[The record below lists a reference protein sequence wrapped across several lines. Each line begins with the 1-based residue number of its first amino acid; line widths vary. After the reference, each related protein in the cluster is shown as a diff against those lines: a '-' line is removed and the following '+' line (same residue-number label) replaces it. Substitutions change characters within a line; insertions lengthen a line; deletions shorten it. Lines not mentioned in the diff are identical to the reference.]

1 MMETNASKR
10 LRIKLLRTVAHS
22 SGSTINGLID
32 SLLADIQSVPHLVT
46 PSGSAILEVHQS
58 DWFETEYTL
67 REYRVYTEAPD
78 EEED

>member
-1 MMETNASKR
+1 MMETNANKL

-46 PSGSAILEVHQS
+46 PSGGVILEVH
-58 DWFETEYTL
+58 ETAWIDMRGRM
-67 REYRVYTEAPD
+67 REYEVFTED
-78 EEED
+78 EPEEG